1 MKLLTGND
9 LASGAVIWWTGEGW
23 SRHVAD
29 AASVPAETDIAGLIG
44 REESARRVTGGY
56 AVDAEETPAGPRPV
70 HIKERIRASGPTVR
84 PDLGLDLAIAPV
96 PIIPSPAARG

>member
-9 LASGAVIWWTGEGW
+9 LGSGDVIWWTGDGW

-29 AASVPAETDIAGLIG
+29 AVDVGADGEAIAA
-44 REESARRVTGGY
+44 RESADRRVNVAY
-56 AVDAEETPAGPRPV
+56 IVDAEATANGPLPL

-84 PDLGLDLAIAPV
+84 ADLAINTAI
-96 PIIPSPAARG
+96 PIVKG

>member
-9 LASGAVIWWTGEGW
+9 LASGDVIWWTGSGW

-29 AASVPAETDIAGLIG
+29 AVDVGDAGDAIAAEQTA
-44 REESARRVTGGY
+44 ARGVNAAY
-56 AVDAEETPAGPRPV
+56 VIDAEQTASGPLPL

-84 PDLGLDLAIAPV
+84 ADLAINTSI
-96 PIIPSPAARG
+96 PIVKG